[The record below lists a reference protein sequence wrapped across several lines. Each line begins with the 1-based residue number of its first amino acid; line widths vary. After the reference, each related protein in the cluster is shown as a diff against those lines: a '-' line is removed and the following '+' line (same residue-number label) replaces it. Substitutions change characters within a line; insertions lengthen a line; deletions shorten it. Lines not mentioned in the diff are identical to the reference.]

1 MYCCVCVRRRCGRCL
16 FGGHR
21 RSLARSRARWLAKLA
36 SKGAETA
43 HKVKIPPTR
52 TRNQMVRV
60 LVAVAAGAAGA
71 LAGEGSHQKMTLLLC
86 YRSRCSFCCS
96 CNETT
101 RGKGGQWWTRSSGRD
116 ISDSQEKEVLCSNI
130 GQTDAGNCQI
140 SRQRSAKM
148 MERDTQPINQIT
160 RR

>member
-1 MYCCVCVRRRCGRCL
+1 MWALPFWRPQAISCSISGPLVGQAG
-16 FGGHR
+16 F
-21 RSLARSRARWLAKLA
+21 
-36 SKGAETA
+36 KGAETA

-60 LVAVAAGAAGA
+60 RVAVAAGAAGA
-71 LAGEGSHQKMTLLLC
+71 LVGEGSHQKMTLLLFKEALLC
-86 YRSRCSFCCS
+86 YRSRCFFCCS
-96 CNETT
+96 CNETA
-101 RGKGGQWWTRSSGRD
+101 RGKGGQSGTRSSGRD